1 MADEIRTSIPI
12 APTSPLTPP
21 PDDKRRERR
30 KPAEQMPDTEADK
43 DTNEK
48 DDDSGN
54 LIDEYV

>member
-1 MADEIRTSIPI
+1 MADEIRPTLPI

-21 PDDKRRERR
+21 QDYKRRERR
-30 KPAEQMPDTEADK
+30 KPAEMPDTEAEK
-43 DTNEK
+43 DRNDK